1 MLSETIKQ
9 ILIDRYDPDAMVE
22 ILGLS
27 TEDLIEYFEDIIIEH
42 LDRFAIYPT
51 VNATRRDFIP
61 ELWSDQILATY
72 KQNLVVANRAKKGDA
87 TD

>member
-42 LDRFAIYPT
+42 LDRFTI
-51 VNATRRDFIP
+51 D
-61 ELWSDQILATY
+61 
-72 KQNLVVANRAKKGDA
+72 
-87 TD
+87 